1 MRVAGDVTRHSWLRA
16 AAPSALALALVS
28 GSAPASAHT
37 RVFIGGPFGFPVP
50 YAYPHYYDPY
60 PVPYPSVAYPAPPP
74 PGWAP
79 GHWELRYDPWGR
91 PYQAWIPPHL
101 E

>member
-1 MRVAGDVTRHSWLRA
+1 VRGARWTAAAALLGLLGA
-16 AAPSALALALVS
+16 AAPT
-28 GSAPASAHT
+28 SAHS
-37 RVFIGGPFGFPVP
+37 RVFIGGVVGFPGP
-50 YAYPHYYDPY
+50 YAYPYYYGPY
-60 PVPYPSVAYPAPPP
+60 PAPAPWGAYPAPPP
-74 PGWAP
+74 PGFAP